1 MHKDDDDGEGMEGG
15 GEGGGWSWMDGWMDV
30 APSDP
35 RMLFCTPVEDESQV
49 FLWTVRCRRK
59 RGVLRPASF
68 VYYRRSREKEGGDIV
83 GISILAGIRLIFE
96 FCWF

>member
-15 GEGGGWSWMDGWMDV
+15 VKEEDGAGWMDV

-49 FLWTVRCRRK
+49 FLWTVRCGRK

-96 FCWF
+96 ICWF